1 MSSEIDVQNCIN
13 GVIYLKTLSF
23 TLNDKNIDFDFDK
36 VFVIGYAGRDI
47 EKTQEH
53 IDELER
59 ELGVAPPKKIP
70 TIFEVS
76 KEIVTQDSKLKFVG
90 EKTSGE
96 AEYVI
101 LLKNGK
107 KYITIG
113 SDHTDRELESVS
125 IFKSKQVCL
134 KPIADIIWDYDEIK
148 NHWDSIRL
156 ISNQIIDGKEIKY
169 QNDTLASI
177 LPVEKIL
184 EELKERVG
192 DIDNSIIY
200 SGTVPLIGDFEYG
213 DKFLSRIV
221 DEELGRSINL
231 NYDVNVILEEE
242 R

>member
-1 MSSEIDVQNCIN
+1 MKS
-13 GVIYLKTLSF
+13 LSF
-23 TLNDKNIDFDFDK
+23 ILNDKQIDFDFDK
-36 VFVIGYAGRDI
+36 VYVIGYAGRDM

-76 KEIVTQDSKLKFVG
+76 KEIVTQDSDLNFVG
-90 EKTSGE
+90 EQTSGE

-101 LLKNGK
+101 LIKNGK
-107 KYITIG
+107 TYITIG
-113 SDHTDRELESVS
+113 SDHTDRGLESVS

-134 KPIADIIWDYDEIK
+134 KPIANTIWDYDEVK
-148 NHWDSIRL
+148 DHWDSIRL
-156 ISNQIIDGKEIKY
+156 ISNQIVNGKEVKY

-184 EELKERVG
+184 EELRERVG

-200 SGTVPLIGDFEYG
+200 SGTVPLIGGFEYG
-213 DKFLSRIV
+213 NKFISKIV
-221 DEELGRSINL
+221 DEKLGRTINL
-231 NYDVNVILEEE
+231 NYEVNVILEEE

>member
-1 MSSEIDVQNCIN
+1 MKN
-13 GVIYLKTLSF
+13 LSF
-23 TLNDKNIDFDFDK
+23 ILNDKQIDFDFDK
-36 VFVIGYAGRDI
+36 VYVIGYAGRDM

-76 KEIVTQDSKLKFVG
+76 KEIVTQDSDLNFVG
-90 EKTSGE
+90 EQTSGE

-101 LLKNGK
+101 LIKNGK
-107 KYITIG
+107 TYITIG
-113 SDHTDRELESVS
+113 SDHTDRGLESVS

-134 KPIADIIWDYDEIK
+134 KPIANTIWDYDEVK
-148 NHWDSIRL
+148 DHWDSIRL
-156 ISNQIIDGKEIKY
+156 ISNQIVNGKEVKY

-184 EELKERVG
+184 EELRERVV

-200 SGTVPLIGDFEYG
+200 SGTVPLIGGFEYG
-213 DKFLSRIV
+213 NKFISKIV
-221 DEELGRSINL
+221 DEKLGRTINL
-231 NYDVNVILEEE
+231 NYEVNVILEEE

>member
-1 MSSEIDVQNCIN
+1 MKS
-13 GVIYLKTLSF
+13 LSF
-23 TLNDKNIDFDFDK
+23 ILNNKQIDFDFDK
-36 VFVIGYAGRDI
+36 VYVIGYAGRDM

-76 KEIVTQDSKLKFVG
+76 KEIVTQDSDLKFVG
-90 EKTSGE
+90 EQTSGE

-107 KYITIG
+107 TYITIG
-113 SDHTDRELESVS
+113 SDHTDRGLESVS

-134 KPIADIIWDYDEIK
+134 KPIADTIWDYDEVK
-148 NHWDSIRL
+148 DHWNSIIL
-156 ISNQIIDGKEIKY
+156 VSNQIVNGKEINY

-184 EELKERVG
+184 EELKDRVG

-200 SGTVPLIGDFEYG
+200 SGTVPLLGGFEYG
-213 DKFLSRIV
+213 NKFISKMV
-221 DEELGRSINL
+221 DEKLGRTINL
-231 NYDVNVILEEE
+231 NYEVNVILEEE

>member
-1 MSSEIDVQNCIN
+1 MKS
-13 GVIYLKTLSF
+13 LSF
-23 TLNDKNIDFDFDK
+23 ILNNKQIDFDFDK
-36 VFVIGYAGRDI
+36 VYVIGYAGRDM

-76 KEIVTQDSKLKFVG
+76 KEIVTQDSDLKFVG
-90 EKTSGE
+90 EQTSGE

-107 KYITIG
+107 TYITIR
-113 SDHTDRELESVS
+113 SDHTDRGLESVS

-134 KPIADIIWDYDEIK
+134 KPIANTIWDYDEIK
-148 NHWDSIRL
+148 DHWDSIKL
-156 ISNQIIDGKEIKY
+156 MSNQIVNGKEINY

-184 EELKERVG
+184 EELKDRVG
-192 DIDNSIIY
+192 DINNSIIY
-200 SGTVPLIGDFEYG
+200 SGTVPLLGGFEYG
-213 DKFLSRIV
+213 NKFISKMV
-221 DEELGRSINL
+221 DEKLGRTINL
-231 NYDVNVILEEE
+231 NYEVNVILEEE

>member
-1 MSSEIDVQNCIN
+1 MKS
-13 GVIYLKTLSF
+13 LSF
-23 TLNDKNIDFDFDK
+23 ILNDKQIDFDFDK
-36 VFVIGYAGRDI
+36 VYVIGYAGRDM

-76 KEIVTQDSKLKFVG
+76 KEIVTQDSDLNFVG
-90 EKTSGE
+90 EQTSGE

-101 LLKNGK
+101 LIKNGK
-107 KYITIG
+107 TYITIG
-113 SDHTDRELESVS
+113 SDHTDRGLESVS

-134 KPIADIIWDYDEIK
+134 KPIANTIWDYDEVK
-148 NHWDSIRL
+148 DHWDSIRL
-156 ISNQIIDGKEIKY
+156 VSNQIVNGKEIKY

-184 EELKERVG
+184 EELRERVG

-200 SGTVPLIGDFEYG
+200 SGTVPLIGGFEYG
-213 DKFLSRIV
+213 NKFISKIV
-221 DEELGRSINL
+221 DEKLGRTINL
-231 NYDVNVILEEE
+231 NYEVNVILEEE

>member
-1 MSSEIDVQNCIN
+1 MKS
-13 GVIYLKTLSF
+13 LSF
-23 TLNDKNIDFDFDK
+23 ILNNKQIDFDFDN
-36 VFVIGYAGRDI
+36 VYVIGYAGRDM

-76 KEIVTQDSKLKFVG
+76 KEIVTQDSDLKFVG
-90 EKTSGE
+90 EQTSGE

-107 KYITIG
+107 TYITIG
-113 SDHTDRELESVS
+113 SDHTDRGLESVS

-134 KPIADIIWDYDEIK
+134 KPIADTIWDYDEVK
-148 NHWDSIRL
+148 DHWDSIRL
-156 ISNQIIDGKEIKY
+156 VSNQIVNGKEINY

-184 EELKERVG
+184 EELKDRVG

-200 SGTVPLIGDFEYG
+200 SGTVPLLGGFEYG
-213 DKFLSRIV
+213 NKFISKIV
-221 DEELGRSINL
+221 DEKLGRTINL
-231 NYDVNVILEEE
+231 NYEVNVILEEE

>member
-1 MSSEIDVQNCIN
+1 MKS
-13 GVIYLKTLSF
+13 LSF
-23 TLNDKNIDFDFDK
+23 ILNDKQIDFDFDK
-36 VFVIGYAGRDI
+36 VYVIGYAGRDM

-76 KEIVTQDSKLKFVG
+76 KEIVTQDSDLNFVG
-90 EKTSGE
+90 EQTSGE

-101 LLKNGK
+101 LIKNGK
-107 KYITIG
+107 TYITIG
-113 SDHTDRELESVS
+113 SDHTDRGLESVS

-134 KPIADIIWDYDEIK
+134 KPIANTIWDYDEVK
-148 NHWDSIRL
+148 DHWDSIRL
-156 ISNQIIDGKEIKY
+156 VSNQIVNGKEVKY

-184 EELKERVG
+184 EELRERVG

-200 SGTVPLIGDFEYG
+200 SGTVPLIGGFEYG
-213 DKFLSRIV
+213 NKFISKIV
-221 DEELGRSINL
+221 DEKLGRTINL
-231 NYDVNVILEEE
+231 NYEVNVILEEE

>member
-1 MSSEIDVQNCIN
+1 MKS
-13 GVIYLKTLSF
+13 LSF
-23 TLNDKNIDFDFDK
+23 ILNDKQIDFDFDK
-36 VFVIGYAGRDI
+36 VYVIGYAGRDM

-76 KEIVTQDSKLKFVG
+76 KEIVTQDSDLNFVG
-90 EKTSGE
+90 EQTSGE

-101 LLKNGK
+101 LIKNGK
-107 KYITIG
+107 TYITIG
-113 SDHTDRELESVS
+113 SDHTDRGLESVS

-134 KPIADIIWDYDEIK
+134 KPIANTIWDYDEVK
-148 NHWDSIRL
+148 DHWDSIRL
-156 ISNQIIDGKEIKY
+156 ISNQIVNGKEVKY

-184 EELKERVG
+184 EELRERVG

-200 SGTVPLIGDFEYG
+200 SGTVPLIGGFEYG
-213 DKFLSRIV
+213 NKFISKIV
-221 DEELGRSINL
+221 DEKLGRTINL
-231 NYDVNVILEEE
+231 NYEINVILEEE

>member
-1 MSSEIDVQNCIN
+1 MKS
-13 GVIYLKTLSF
+13 LSF
-23 TLNDKNIDFDFDK
+23 ILNNKQIDFDFDK
-36 VFVIGYAGRDI
+36 VYVIGYAGRDM

-76 KEIVTQDSKLKFVG
+76 KEIVTQDSDLKFVG
-90 EKTSGE
+90 EQTSGE

-107 KYITIG
+107 TYITIG
-113 SDHTDRELESVS
+113 SDHTDRGLESVS

-134 KPIADIIWDYDEIK
+134 KPIADTIWDYDEVK
-148 NHWDSIRL
+148 DHWDSIIL
-156 ISNQIIDGKEIKY
+156 VSNQIVNGKEINY

-184 EELKERVG
+184 EELKDRVG

-200 SGTVPLIGDFEYG
+200 SGTVPLLGGFEYG
-213 DKFLSRIV
+213 NKFISKMV
-221 DEELGRSINL
+221 DEKLGRTINL
-231 NYDVNVILEEE
+231 NYEVNVILEEE

>member
-1 MSSEIDVQNCIN
+1 MKS
-13 GVIYLKTLSF
+13 LSF
-23 TLNDKNIDFDFDK
+23 ILNNKQIDFDFDK
-36 VFVIGYAGRDI
+36 VYVIGYAGRDM

-59 ELGVAPPKKIP
+59 ELGVEPPKKIP

-76 KEIVTQDSKLKFVG
+76 KEIVTQDSDLKFVG
-90 EKTSGE
+90 EQTSGE

-107 KYITIG
+107 TYITIG
-113 SDHTDRELESVS
+113 SDHTDRGLESVS

-134 KPIADIIWDYDEIK
+134 KPIADTIWDYDEVK
-148 NHWDSIRL
+148 DHWDSIRL
-156 ISNQIIDGKEIKY
+156 VSNQIVNGKEINY

-184 EELKERVG
+184 EELKDRVG

-200 SGTVPLIGDFEYG
+200 SGTVPLLGGFEYG
-213 DKFLSRIV
+213 NKFISKIV
-221 DEELGRSINL
+221 DEKLGRTINL
-231 NYDVNVILEEE
+231 NYEVNVILEEE